1 LDKKG
6 VCAKEGFRMYDD
18 GQFKNQTPRSRHPNI
33 LKTVIEGK
41 KGWGLW
47 LNEWTSG
54 ISDGDFIKEEILK
67 EFSKRSIEI
76 PDSFI
81 KDFENR
87 LLSKKIKRWEKELEI
102 LRSNSVNKK

>member
-1 LDKKG
+1 
-6 VCAKEGFRMYDD
+6 MYDD
-18 GQFKNQTPRSRHPNI
+18 GQFKNQISRSRHPNV

-54 ISDGDFIKEEILK
+54 IADGDFTKDEILG
-67 EFSKRSIEI
+67 EFSKRHIEI
-76 PDSFI
+76 PDSFL

-87 LLSKKIKRWEKELEI
+87 LVSKKIKRWERELEI
-102 LRSNSVNKK
+102 LRSNSVNK